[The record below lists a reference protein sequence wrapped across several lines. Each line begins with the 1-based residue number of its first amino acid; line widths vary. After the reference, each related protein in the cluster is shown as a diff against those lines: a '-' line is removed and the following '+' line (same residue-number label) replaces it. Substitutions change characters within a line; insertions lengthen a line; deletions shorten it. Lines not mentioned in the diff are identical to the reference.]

1 MEKDVRKRGIKMFDV
16 SSRIRELRE
25 QKCLTVNALANLAGI
40 SQSYLRDIELG
51 NKKPTVEYLEYICD
65 ALKIS
70 LVAFFTLENE
80 NDQLFDAISKLTQK
94 QKEKLAFFLNSI
106 M

>member
-1 MEKDVRKRGIKMFDV
+1 MFDV
-16 SSRIRELRE
+16 GKRIEILRK
-25 QKCLTVNALANLAGI
+25 QRGLTVNGLANMAGI

-70 LVAFFTLENE
+70 LVAFFDEKEDRSELSH
-80 NDQLFDAISKLTQK
+80 LILLLTPK
-94 QKEKLAFFLNSI
+94 QKEKLMAFLKTI
-106 M
+106 L

>member
-1 MEKDVRKRGIKMFDV
+1 MFDV
-16 SSRIRELRE
+16 GKRISVLRN
-25 QKCLTVNALANLAGI
+25 QKGLTVNGLANMAGI

-70 LVAFFTLENE
+70 LVAFFEENE
-80 NDQLFDAISKLTQK
+80 TRDELSDLISSLSPK
-94 QKEKLAFFLNSI
+94 QKEKLAAFLKTI
-106 M
+106 V